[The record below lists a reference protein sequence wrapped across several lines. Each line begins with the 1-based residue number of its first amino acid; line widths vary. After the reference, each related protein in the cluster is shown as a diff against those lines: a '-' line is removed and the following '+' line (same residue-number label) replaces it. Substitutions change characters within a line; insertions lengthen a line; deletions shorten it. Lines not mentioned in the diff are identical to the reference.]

1 MRGVFEKVKA
11 STQYLIAYEIETF
24 NYLSVCMDS
33 VFLCTLPYEL
43 QDENRDAGA
52 LYHRQ
57 HCEQGFGCQL
67 AGAVYISLR
76 ADGYIP

>member
-24 NYLSVCMDS
+24 NYLSVRLDS
-33 VFLCTLPYEL
+33 VFLNVVSDEL

-57 HCEQGFGCQL
+57 HRE
-67 AGAVYISLR
+67 
-76 ADGYIP
+76 